1 VWLWTSKEGNGCY
14 LPVIGT
20 KKVTSG
26 ESMQSTHKS
35 IKDASIFLSL
45 TEQQVRNLC
54 RDGKLSAEKFGGIW
68 VISDQVLADYVS
80 SHPCGNA
87 QNQSAERPLIKEKPI
102 ALSFFSGALG
112 MDIGLGNAGF
122 DVRLCCEVDNACR
135 KTIHKNHPERALIG
149 DIREYTPRD
158 VRKAAGLEASDDIDL
173 VVGGPPCQ
181 AFSTAGRRKGLAD
194 ARGNLITVY
203 LEMILGLM
211 PKYAVLENVRGI
223 LSAAMSVDDYGSSS
237 LKTDKMYPGVAG
249 GVMRYIIDQLE
260 SHGYGVSFN
269 LYNAANFGTPQL
281 RERVIIVASRD
292 GKRQP
297 FLNPTHS
304 QFGEQG
310 FLSWVTLREA
320 LAGMQEGEQH
330 YIPFPEKRLRFYRL
344 LKPGQNW
351 RALSEDLRKEAMG
364 NAYYSGGGKS
374 GFFRRL
380 DWNRPS
386 PTLVTHPAMP
396 ATDLA
401 HPEQDRPLSVEEYMR
416 IQQFPADWKIEGSII
431 ERYRQIGNAVPVGL
445 GYAIGRHL
453 LDLELGKPVCVPPDF
468 KFSRYSFTDHLSWD
482 LQWLQAVRISEQMR
496 AL

>member
-1 VWLWTSKEGNGCY
+1 
-14 LPVIGT
+14 
-20 KKVTSG
+20 
-26 ESMQSTHKS
+26 MHSTHKS
-35 IKDASIFLSL
+35 IKDAAIFLSL

-54 RDGKLSAEKFGGIW
+54 RDGKLAAEKFGASWAIP
-68 VISDQVLADYVS
+68 DEALETYMS

-87 QNQSAERPLIKEKPI
+87 RDQAAERPLSSEKPI

-112 MDIGLGNAGF
+112 MDIGLENAGF

-158 VRKAAGLEASDDIDL
+158 VRKAAGLDAADDIDL

-223 LSAAMSVDDYGSSS
+223 LSAAMSEEDYRSSS

-292 GKRQP
+292 GQRLP
-297 FLNPTHS
+297 FLKPTHS
-304 QFGEQG
+304 QNGEQG
-310 FLSWVTLREA
+310 LPAWVNLREA
-320 LAGMQEGEQH
+320 LAGMQESEQH
-330 YIPFPEKRLRFYRL
+330 FIPFPEKRLRFYRL
-344 LKPGQNW
+344 LKSGQNW
-351 RALSEDLRKEAMG
+351 RSLTDELQKEAMG
-364 NAYYSGGGKS
+364 NAYFSGGGKS

-453 LDLELGKPVCVPPDF
+453 LDHELGKPMAVPAEF

-482 LQWLQAVRISEQMR
+482 RQWLQAVRASEQMSI
-496 AL
+496 L